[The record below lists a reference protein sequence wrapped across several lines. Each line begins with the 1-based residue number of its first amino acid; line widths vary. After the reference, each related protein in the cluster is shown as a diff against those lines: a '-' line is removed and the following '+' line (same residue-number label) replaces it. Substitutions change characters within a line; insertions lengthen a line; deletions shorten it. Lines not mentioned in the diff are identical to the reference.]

1 RSPGCPLS
9 PQSLPAPWSVSLL
22 ACSRRARRRISTRRQ
37 ACPGVRR
44 HDLQQSH
51 ERGTHM
57 MIEVTNLTKSF
68 RRGTLETEVLKG
80 VTFSIPHG
88 EFIAIMGPPGS
99 GKSTLLN
106 ILGLLDRP
114 DGGKYLLDGTDY
126 SGANDEVRSAAR
138 NKKIGFVFQQFHLL
152 DRAPAVRN
160 VTLPLLY
167 AENGGSDGVA
177 KAERA
182 LDAVGLSHRRNHL
195 PSELSGGEQQRVAIA
210 RALINDP
217 PLILADEATG
227 NLDAKSGAEVLDIFR
242 RIVEEGRTL
251 VLITHDREVA
261 KRADRVLSFG
271 EGRILGNE
279 DIHPLAM
286 DARPGA
292 APR

>member
-1 RSPGCPLS
+1 M
-9 PQSLPAPWSVSLL
+9 
-22 ACSRRARRRISTRRQ
+22 T
-37 ACPGVRR
+37 
-44 HDLQQSH
+44 
-51 ERGTHM
+51 

-68 RRGTLETEVLKG
+68 RRGTLETEVLKC

-88 EFIAIMGPPGS
+88 EFIAIMGPSGS

-114 DGGKYLLDGTDY
+114 DGGTYLLDGTDY
-126 SGANDEVRSAAR
+126 SGASDEIRSAAR
-138 NKKIGFVFQQFHLL
+138 NSKIGFVFQQFHLL

-177 KAERA
+177 RAERA
-182 LDAVGLSHRRNHL
+182 LDAVGLSHRRKHL

-217 PLILADEATG
+217 RLILADEATG
-227 NLDAKSGAEVLDIFR
+227 NLDSTSGAEVLDIFR

-251 VLITHDREVA
+251 VLITHDPEVA

-271 EGRILGNE
+271 EGRILSNE
-279 DIHPLAM
+279 DIRPRAT
-286 DARPGA
+286 DTRPGTA
-292 APR
+292 APA